1 MMTLRERARVF
12 KALGHPARLAIA
24 ERLGAGS
31 CCVCDLQQLVELR
44 ELSGPSVSQHLLVLK
59 SAGVIA
65 DEKRGIRIYYRLRMP
80 CITEISLCVC
90 KKELAREIA
99 AT

>member
-1 MMTLRERARVF
+1 MLALRERAKVF

-24 ERLGAGS
+24 ERLGVGA
-31 CCVCDLQQLVELR
+31 CCVCDLQKLLELR

-65 DEKRGIRIYYRLRMP
+65 PEKRGIRIYYRLRMP
-80 CITEISLCVC
+80 CVTEISLCVC
-90 KKELAREIA
+90 QKELARE
-99 AT
+99 TSTS